1 MMLLEFRYEVA
12 YYSLTSNT
20 IENSVNII
28 VSIFANFYLAAQFLR
43 EKFQDLNNF
52 FCCIS
57 QYLEEYLWPHYDPQN
72 VSKMQTCNQAC
83 KMLLWLQQMHDQ
95 FPHRH
100 SSLYYVCWSGFNLS
114 RHIYCCHGKRKSSWE
129 STLMG
134 GKDRY

>member
-52 FCCIS
+52 FVV
-57 QYLEEYLWPHYDPQN
+57 LVN
-72 VSKMQTCNQAC
+72 T
-83 KMLLWLQQMHDQ
+83 
-95 FPHRH
+95 
-100 SSLYYVCWSGFNLS
+100 
-114 RHIYCCHGKRKSSWE
+114 
-129 STLMG
+129 
-134 GKDRY
+134 